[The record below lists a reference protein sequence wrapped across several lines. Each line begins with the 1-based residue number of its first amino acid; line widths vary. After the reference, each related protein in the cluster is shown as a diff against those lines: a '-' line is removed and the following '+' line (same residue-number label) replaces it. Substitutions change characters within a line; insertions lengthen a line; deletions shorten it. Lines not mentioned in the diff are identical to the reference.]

1 MRKWFF
7 WALLMIV
14 VMVVFAIRLLP
25 DILNK
30 PPVLN
35 IPDLII
41 DEGAVITIDLHDYSS
56 DEKKSLLVF
65 QKISGPGEI
74 KGNLYTFSPTF
85 QQSGKHSVSIIA
97 KDQSGQIAEEV
108 FTIEVREI
116 NRPPVFAL
124 PSLTLGKGEMVSI
137 NLDNYAKDLDLD
149 TLTYSVESGG
159 GQIIGSSYT
168 YRPSFSDS
176 REETVSIKVSDGKG
190 GVVTSV
196 LKLSE
201 RDFIAS
207 IDQQSQRATDT
218 TAQGTVSTVADTQIQ
233 TPITSNNPPVIS
245 IPDQRM
251 NQGETLAIDLKGFI
265 TDKDNDAITIRKI
278 SGPGILERTLFSYS
292 SPTNDSGQKLI
303 EIEVSDGKTA
313 VRSSFKIDVVAQNR
327 SPIAIDIPQNSVV
340 QGQTFSITL
349 NNYFSDP
356 DGDALSYQILSG
368 PGNIQNGLFTFQS
381 QTTGSFSTSIRAS
394 DGKGGTI
401 DRTLTINVQASNRP
415 PVISITPRRI
425 VEGEVLTIDLASNSS
440 DPDNDRLSYTL
451 ASGPGT
457 VQGNIYT
464 LRTDFNSAGNYTV
477 VIRADDGKGGSTS
490 GSFAVE
496 VRDVNRPP
504 SLELS
509 GITVPEGSTYSIDL
523 TKASSDPDGDT
534 LTYSIIQG
542 IGRIENN
549 NYIVEPNY
557 DDYGF
562 YTVVIS
568 ASDGKGGQVSS
579 NFDLLV
585 TDTNRAPQ
593 FTIPDQTTMS
603 TRTLRLDLR
612 EFSSDP
618 DGDYLRYELIYG
630 PGLLTGS
637 IYSFI
642 PEGLGTSTVM
652 LKASDLKGGETTTT
666 FTITVR

>member
-1 MRKWFF
+1 M
-7 WALLMIV
+7 
-14 VMVVFAIRLLP
+14 
-25 DILNK
+25 
-30 PPVLN
+30 
-35 IPDLII
+35 
-41 DEGAVITIDLHDYSS
+41 
-56 DEKKSLLVF
+56 
-65 QKISGPGEI
+65 
-74 KGNLYTFSPTF
+74 
-85 QQSGKHSVSIIA
+85 
-97 KDQSGQIAEEV
+97 
-108 FTIEVREI
+108 
-116 NRPPVFAL
+116 
-124 PSLTLGKGEMVSI
+124 
-137 NLDNYAKDLDLD
+137 
-149 TLTYSVESGG
+149 
-159 GQIIGSSYT
+159 
-168 YRPSFSDS
+168 
-176 REETVSIKVSDGKG
+176 

>member
-7 WALLMIV
+7 WALLMVV

-25 DILNK
+25 DMLNK

-41 DEGAVITIDLHDYSS
+41 DEGAVLTIDLHDYSS

-85 QQSGKHSVSIIA
+85 QPSGKHSVSITA
-97 KDQSGQIAEEV
+97 SDQSDQIAEET
-108 FTIEVREI
+108 FIIEVREV
-116 NRPPVFAL
+116 NRQPTFAL

-137 NLDNYAKDLDLD
+137 NLDDYAKDPDLD
-149 TLTYSVESGG
+149 TLIYSIEMGG

-168 YRPSFSDS
+168 YKPSFSNS
-176 REETVSIKVSDGKG
+176 REETVSIRVSDGRG
-190 GVVTSV
+190 GIATSV
-196 LKLSE
+196 LKLSD

-218 TAQGTVSTVADTQIQ
+218 TAQGTAATGTDTQVQ
-233 TPITSNNPPVIS
+233 TPIATNNPPVVS
-245 IPDQRM
+245 VPDQRM
-251 NQGETLAIDLKGFI
+251 NQGGTLAIDLKGFVI
-265 TDKDNDAITIRKI
+265 DKDNDAITIRKV
-278 SGPGILERTLFSYS
+278 SGPGTLERTLYSYS
-292 SPTNDSGQKLI
+292 SPPNDSGQKVVEL
-303 EIEVSDGKTA
+303 EVSDGKTT
-313 VRSSFKIDVVAQNR
+313 VRSSFKIDVIAQNR
-327 SPIAIDIPQNSVV
+327 SPIAVDIPQNSVV
-340 QGQTFSITL
+340 QGQTFSLNL

-356 DGDALSYQILSG
+356 DGDPLSYQILSG
-368 PGNIQNGLFTFQS
+368 PGNIQNGFFTFQS
-381 QTTGSFSTSIRAS
+381 QTTGLFSTTIRAS
-394 DGKGGTI
+394 DGKGGTV
-401 DRTLTINVQASNRP
+401 DRTVTVNVQASNRP

-425 VEGEVLTIDLASNSS
+425 AEGEVLTIDLAASSS

-451 ASGPGT
+451 VSGPGT
-457 VQGNIYT
+457 VQGSVYT
-464 LRTDFNSAGNYTV
+464 LRTDFNSAGNYSV
-477 VIRADDGKGGSTS
+477 VIRVDDGKGGNTT

-504 SLELS
+504 LLELS
-509 GITVPEGSTYSIDL
+509 GITVPEGSTYVVDL
-523 TKASSDPDGDT
+523 SKVSSDPDGDA
-534 LTYSIIQG
+534 LTYSIVQG

-549 NYIVEPNY
+549 NYIVEPDY

-562 YTVVIS
+562 YTVVIR

-579 NFDLLV
+579 TFDLLV
-585 TDTNRAPQ
+585 ADTNRAPL

-618 DGDYLRYELIYG
+618 DGDYLRYELVYG

-637 IYSFI
+637 IYSFT

>member
-7 WALLMIV
+7 WALLMVV

-25 DILNK
+25 DMLNK

-41 DEGAVITIDLHDYSS
+41 DEGAVVTIDLHDYSS

-85 QQSGKHSVSIIA
+85 QQSGKHSVSITA
-97 KDQSGQIAEEV
+97 SDQSDQIAEET
-108 FTIEVREI
+108 FIIEVREV
-116 NRPPVFAL
+116 NRQPTFAL

-137 NLDNYAKDLDLD
+137 NLDDYAKDPDLD
-149 TLTYSVESGG
+149 TLIYSIEMGG

-168 YRPSFSDS
+168 YKPSFSNS
-176 REETVSIKVSDGKG
+176 REETVSIRVSDGRG
-190 GVVTSV
+190 GIATSV
-196 LKLSE
+196 LKLSD

-218 TAQGTVSTVADTQIQ
+218 TAQGTAATGTDTQVQ
-233 TPITSNNPPVIS
+233 TPIATNNPPVVS
-245 IPDQRM
+245 VPDQRM
-251 NQGETLAIDLKGFI
+251 NQGGTLAIDLKGFVI
-265 TDKDNDAITIRKI
+265 DKDNDAITIRKV
-278 SGPGILERTLFSYS
+278 SGPGTLERTLYSYS
-292 SPTNDSGQKLI
+292 SPPNDSGQKVVEL
-303 EIEVSDGKTA
+303 EVSDGKTT
-313 VRSSFKIDVVAQNR
+313 VRSSFKIDVIAQNR
-327 SPIAIDIPQNSVV
+327 SPIAVDIPQNSVV
-340 QGQTFSITL
+340 QGQTFSLNL

-356 DGDALSYQILSG
+356 DGDPLSYQILSG
-368 PGNIQNGLFTFQS
+368 PGNIQNGFFTFQS
-381 QTTGSFSTSIRAS
+381 QTTGLFSTTIRAS
-394 DGKGGTI
+394 DGKGGTV
-401 DRTLTINVQASNRP
+401 DRTVTVNVQASNRP

-425 VEGEVLTIDLASNSS
+425 AEGEVLTIDLAASSS

-451 ASGPGT
+451 VSGPGT
-457 VQGNIYT
+457 VQGSVYT
-464 LRTDFNSAGNYTV
+464 LRTDFNSAGNYSV
-477 VIRADDGKGGSTS
+477 VIRVDDGKGGNTT

-504 SLELS
+504 LLELS
-509 GITVPEGSTYSIDL
+509 GITVPEGSTYVVDL
-523 TKASSDPDGDT
+523 SKVSSDPDGDA
-534 LTYSIIQG
+534 LTYSIVQG

-549 NYIVEPNY
+549 NYIVEPDY

-562 YTVVIS
+562 YTVVIR

-579 NFDLLV
+579 TFDLLV
-585 TDTNRAPQ
+585 ADTNRAPL

-618 DGDYLRYELIYG
+618 DGDYLRYELVYG

-637 IYSFI
+637 IYSFT

>member
-1 MRKWFF
+1 MV
-7 WALLMIV
+7 V

-25 DILNK
+25 DMLNK

-41 DEGAVITIDLHDYSS
+41 DEGAVLTIDLHDYSS

-85 QQSGKHSVSIIA
+85 QQSGKHSVSITA
-97 KDQSGQIAEEV
+97 SDQSDQIAEET
-108 FTIEVREI
+108 FIIEVREV
-116 NRPPVFAL
+116 NRQPTFAL

-137 NLDNYAKDLDLD
+137 NLDDYAKDPDLD
-149 TLTYSVESGG
+149 TLIYSIEMGG

-168 YRPSFSDS
+168 YKPSFSNS
-176 REETVSIKVSDGKG
+176 REETVSIRVSDGRG
-190 GVVTSV
+190 GIATSV
-196 LKLSE
+196 LKLSD

-218 TAQGTVSTVADTQIQ
+218 TAQGTAATGTDTQVQ
-233 TPITSNNPPVIS
+233 TPIATNNPPVVS
-245 IPDQRM
+245 VPDQRM
-251 NQGETLAIDLKGFI
+251 NQGGTLAIDLKGFVI
-265 TDKDNDAITIRKI
+265 DKDNDAITIRKV
-278 SGPGILERTLFSYS
+278 SGPGTLERTLYSYS
-292 SPTNDSGQKLI
+292 SPPNDSGQKVVEL
-303 EIEVSDGKTA
+303 EVSDGKTT
-313 VRSSFKIDVVAQNR
+313 VRSSFKIDVIAQNR
-327 SPIAIDIPQNSVV
+327 SPIAVDIPQNSVV
-340 QGQTFSITL
+340 QGQTFSLNL

-356 DGDALSYQILSG
+356 DGDPLSYQILSG
-368 PGNIQNGLFTFQS
+368 PGNIQNGFFTFQS
-381 QTTGSFSTSIRAS
+381 QTTGLFSTTIRAS
-394 DGKGGTI
+394 DGKGGTV
-401 DRTLTINVQASNRP
+401 DRTVTVNVQASNRP

-425 VEGEVLTIDLASNSS
+425 AEGEVLTIDLAASSS

-451 ASGPGT
+451 VSGPGT
-457 VQGNIYT
+457 VQGSVYT
-464 LRTDFNSAGNYTV
+464 LRTDFNSAGNYSV
-477 VIRADDGKGGSTS
+477 VIRVDDGKGGNTT

-504 SLELS
+504 LLELS
-509 GITVPEGSTYSIDL
+509 GITVPEGSTYVVDL
-523 TKASSDPDGDT
+523 SKVSSDPDGDA
-534 LTYSIIQG
+534 LTYSIVQG

-549 NYIVEPNY
+549 NYIVEPDY

-562 YTVVIS
+562 YTVVIR

-579 NFDLLV
+579 TFDLLV
-585 TDTNRAPQ
+585 ADTNRAPL

-618 DGDYLRYELIYG
+618 DGDYLRYELVYG

-637 IYSFI
+637 IYSFT

>member
-356 DGDALSYQILSG
+356 DGDAQRTAARVL
-368 PGNIQNGLFTFQS
+368 
-381 QTTGSFSTSIRAS
+381 A
-394 DGKGGTI
+394 GG
-401 DRTLTINVQASNRP
+401 
-415 PVISITPRRI
+415 
-425 VEGEVLTIDLASNSS
+425 
-440 DPDNDRLSYTL
+440 
-451 ASGPGT
+451 
-457 VQGNIYT
+457 
-464 LRTDFNSAGNYTV
+464 
-477 VIRADDGKGGSTS
+477 
-490 GSFAVE
+490 
-496 VRDVNRPP
+496 
-504 SLELS
+504 
-509 GITVPEGSTYSIDL
+509 
-523 TKASSDPDGDT
+523 
-534 LTYSIIQG
+534 
-542 IGRIENN
+542 
-549 NYIVEPNY
+549 
-557 DDYGF
+557 
-562 YTVVIS
+562 
-568 ASDGKGGQVSS
+568 
-579 NFDLLV
+579 
-585 TDTNRAPQ
+585 
-593 FTIPDQTTMS
+593 
-603 TRTLRLDLR
+603 
-612 EFSSDP
+612 
-618 DGDYLRYELIYG
+618 
-630 PGLLTGS
+630 
-637 IYSFI
+637 
-642 PEGLGTSTVM
+642 
-652 LKASDLKGGETTTT
+652 
-666 FTITVR
+666 

>member
-7 WALLMIV
+7 WALLMVV

-25 DILNK
+25 DMLNK

-41 DEGAVITIDLHDYSS
+41 DEGAVLTIDLHDYSS

-85 QQSGKHSVSIIA
+85 QQSGKHSVSITA
-97 KDQSGQIAEEV
+97 SDQSDQIAEET
-108 FTIEVREI
+108 FIIEVREV
-116 NRPPVFAL
+116 NRQPTFAL

-137 NLDNYAKDLDLD
+137 NLDDYAKDPDLD
-149 TLTYSVESGG
+149 TLIYSIEMGG

-168 YRPSFSDS
+168 YKPSFSNS
-176 REETVSIKVSDGKG
+176 REETASIRVSDGRG
-190 GVVTSV
+190 GIATSV
-196 LKLSE
+196 LKLSD

-218 TAQGTVSTVADTQIQ
+218 TAQGTAATGTDTQVQ
-233 TPITSNNPPVIS
+233 TPIATNNPPVVS
-245 IPDQRM
+245 VPDQRM
-251 NQGETLAIDLKGFI
+251 NQGGTLAIDLKGFVI
-265 TDKDNDAITIRKI
+265 DKDNDAITIRKV
-278 SGPGILERTLFSYS
+278 SGPGTLERTLYSYS
-292 SPTNDSGQKLI
+292 SPPNDSGQKVVEL
-303 EIEVSDGKTA
+303 EVSDGKTT
-313 VRSSFKIDVVAQNR
+313 VRSSFKIDVIAQNR
-327 SPIAIDIPQNSVV
+327 SPIAVDIPQNSVV
-340 QGQTFSITL
+340 QGQTFSLNL

-356 DGDALSYQILSG
+356 DGDPLSYQILSG
-368 PGNIQNGLFTFQS
+368 PGNIQNGFFTFQS
-381 QTTGSFSTSIRAS
+381 QTTGLFSTTIRAS
-394 DGKGGTI
+394 DGKGGTV
-401 DRTLTINVQASNRP
+401 DRTVTVNVQASNRP

-425 VEGEVLTIDLASNSS
+425 AEGEVLTIDLAASSS

-451 ASGPGT
+451 VSGPGT
-457 VQGNIYT
+457 VQGSVYT
-464 LRTDFNSAGNYTV
+464 LRTDFNSAGNYSV
-477 VIRADDGKGGSTS
+477 VIRVDDGKGGNTT

-504 SLELS
+504 LLELS
-509 GITVPEGSTYSIDL
+509 GITVPEGSTYVVDL
-523 TKASSDPDGDT
+523 SKVSSDPDGDA
-534 LTYSIIQG
+534 LTYSIVQG

-549 NYIVEPNY
+549 NYIVEPDY

-562 YTVVIS
+562 YTVVIR

-579 NFDLLV
+579 TFDLLV
-585 TDTNRAPQ
+585 ADTNRAPL

-618 DGDYLRYELIYG
+618 DGDYLRYELVYG

-637 IYSFI
+637 IYSFT

>member
-7 WALLMIV
+7 WALLMVV

-25 DILNK
+25 DMLNK

-41 DEGAVITIDLHDYSS
+41 DEGAVLTIDLHDYSS

-85 QQSGKHSVSIIA
+85 QQSGKHSVSITA
-97 KDQSGQIAEEV
+97 SDQSDQIAEET
-108 FTIEVREI
+108 FIIEVREV
-116 NRPPVFAL
+116 NRQPTFAL

-137 NLDNYAKDLDLD
+137 NLDDYAKDPDLD
-149 TLTYSVESGG
+149 TLIYSIEMGG

-168 YRPSFSDS
+168 YKPSFSNS
-176 REETVSIKVSDGKG
+176 REETVSIRVSDGRG
-190 GVVTSV
+190 GIATSV
-196 LKLSE
+196 LKLSD

-218 TAQGTVSTVADTQIQ
+218 TAQGTAATGTDTQVK
-233 TPITSNNPPVIS
+233 TPIATNNPPVVS
-245 IPDQRM
+245 VPDQRM
-251 NQGETLAIDLKGFI
+251 NQGGTLAIDLKGFVI
-265 TDKDNDAITIRKI
+265 DKDNDAITIRKV
-278 SGPGILERTLFSYS
+278 SGPGTLERTLYSYS
-292 SPTNDSGQKLI
+292 SPPNDSGQKVVEL
-303 EIEVSDGKTA
+303 EVSDGKTT
-313 VRSSFKIDVVAQNR
+313 VRSSFKIDVIAQNR
-327 SPIAIDIPQNSVV
+327 SPIAVDIPQNSVV
-340 QGQTFSITL
+340 QGQTFSLNL

-356 DGDALSYQILSG
+356 DGDPLSYQILSG
-368 PGNIQNGLFTFQS
+368 PGNIQNGFFTFQS
-381 QTTGSFSTSIRAS
+381 QTTGLFSTTIRAS
-394 DGKGGTI
+394 DGKGGTV
-401 DRTLTINVQASNRP
+401 DRTVTVNVQASNRP

-425 VEGEVLTIDLASNSS
+425 AEGEVLTIDLAASSS

-451 ASGPGT
+451 VSGPGT
-457 VQGNIYT
+457 VQGSVYT
-464 LRTDFNSAGNYTV
+464 LRTDFNSAGNYSV
-477 VIRADDGKGGSTS
+477 VIRVDDGKGGNTT

-504 SLELS
+504 LLELS
-509 GITVPEGSTYSIDL
+509 GITVPEGSTYVVDL
-523 TKASSDPDGDT
+523 SKVSSDPDGDA
-534 LTYSIIQG
+534 LTYSIVQG

-549 NYIVEPNY
+549 NYIVEPDY

-562 YTVVIS
+562 YTVVIR

-579 NFDLLV
+579 TFDLLV
-585 TDTNRAPQ
+585 ADTNRAPL

-618 DGDYLRYELIYG
+618 DGDYLRYELVYG

-637 IYSFI
+637 IYSFT

>member
-7 WALLMIV
+7 WALLMVV

-25 DILNK
+25 DMLNK

-41 DEGAVITIDLHDYSS
+41 DEGAVVTIDLHDYSS

-85 QQSGKHSVSIIA
+85 QQSGKHSVSITA
-97 KDQSGQIAEEV
+97 RDQSDQIAEEI
-108 FTIEVREI
+108 FIIEVREV
-116 NRPPVFAL
+116 NRQPAFAL

-137 NLDNYAKDLDLD
+137 NLDDYAKDPDLD
-149 TLTYSVESGG
+149 TLIYSVESGG

-168 YRPSFSDS
+168 YRPSFSNS
-176 REETVSIKVSDGKG
+176 GEESVSIRVSDGKG
-190 GVVTSV
+190 GIVTSV
-196 LKLSE
+196 LKLSD

-207 IDQQSQRATDT
+207 INQQSQHATDT
-218 TAQGTVSTVADTQIQ
+218 TAQGTVSTGADTQVQ
-233 TPITSNNPPVIS
+233 TPITTNNPPVVS
-245 IPDQRM
+245 VPDQRM
-251 NQGETLAIDLKGFI
+251 NQGGTLAIDLKGFV
-265 TDKDNDAITIRKI
+265 TDKDNDTITIRKV
-278 SGPGILERTLFSYS
+278 SGPGTLERTLYSYS
-292 SPTNDSGQKLI
+292 SPSNDSGQKVI

-313 VRSSFKIDVVAQNR
+313 VRSSFKIDVVVQNR
-327 SPIAIDIPQNSVV
+327 SPIAIDIPQSSVV
-340 QGQTFSITL
+340 QGQTFSLTL

-368 PGNIQNGLFTFQS
+368 PGSIQNGFFTFQS
-381 QTTGSFSTSIRAS
+381 QTTGSFSTSVRAS
-394 DGKGGTI
+394 DGKGGTV

-425 VEGEVLTIDLASNSS
+425 VEGEVLTIDLAAISS

-451 ASGPGT
+451 VSGPGT
-457 VQGNIYT
+457 VQGNTYT

-490 GSFAVE
+490 GSFALE
-496 VRDVNRPP
+496 VRDINRTPL
-504 SLELS
+504 LELS

-523 TKASSDPDGDT
+523 TEVSSDPDGDT

-549 NYIVEPNY
+549 NYIVEPDY
-557 DDYGF
+557 DGYGF

-579 NFDLLV
+579 SFDLLV

-618 DGDYLRYELIYG
+618 DGDYLRYEPVYG

-637 IYSFI
+637 IYSFT

>member
-451 ASGPGT
+451 VSGPGT

-509 GITVPEGSTYSIDL
+509 GITVPEGSTYFIDL

-618 DGDYLRYELIYG
+618 DGDYLRYELING

>member
-56 DEKKSLLVF
+56 DEKKSLLIF

-176 REETVSIKVSDGKG
+176 KEETVSIRVSDGKG

-265 TDKDNDAITIRKI
+265 TDKDNDAITIWKI

-292 SPTNDSGQKLI
+292 SPANDSGQKLI

-327 SPIAIDIPQNSVV
+327 TPIAIDIPQNSVV

-381 QTTGSFSTSIRAS
+381 ETTGSFSTSIRAS
-394 DGKGGTI
+394 DGKGGTV

-509 GITVPEGSTYSIDL
+509 GITVPEGSTYFIDL

>member
-7 WALLMIV
+7 WALLMVV

-25 DILNK
+25 DMLNK

-41 DEGAVITIDLHDYSS
+41 DEGAVLTIDLHDYSS

-85 QQSGKHSVSIIA
+85 QQSGKHSVSITA
-97 KDQSGQIAEEV
+97 SDQSDQIAEET
-108 FTIEVREI
+108 FIIEVREV
-116 NRPPVFAL
+116 NRQPTFAL

-137 NLDNYAKDLDLD
+137 NLDDYAKDPDLD
-149 TLTYSVESGG
+149 TLIYSIEMGV

-168 YRPSFSDS
+168 YKPSFSNS
-176 REETVSIKVSDGKG
+176 REETVSIRVSDGRG
-190 GVVTSV
+190 GIATSV
-196 LKLSE
+196 LKLSD

-218 TAQGTVSTVADTQIQ
+218 TAQGTAATGTDTQVQ
-233 TPITSNNPPVIS
+233 TPIATNNPPVVS
-245 IPDQRM
+245 VPDQRM
-251 NQGETLAIDLKGFI
+251 NQGGTLAIDLKGFVI
-265 TDKDNDAITIRKI
+265 DKDNDAITIRKV
-278 SGPGILERTLFSYS
+278 SGPGTLERTLYSYS
-292 SPTNDSGQKLI
+292 SPPNDSGQKVVEL
-303 EIEVSDGKTA
+303 EVSDGKTT
-313 VRSSFKIDVVAQNR
+313 VRSSFKIDVIAQNR
-327 SPIAIDIPQNSVV
+327 SPIAVDIPQNSVV
-340 QGQTFSITL
+340 QGQTFSLNL

-356 DGDALSYQILSG
+356 DGDPLSYQILSG
-368 PGNIQNGLFTFQS
+368 PGNIQNGFFTFQS
-381 QTTGSFSTSIRAS
+381 QTTGLFSTTIRAS
-394 DGKGGTI
+394 DGKGGTV
-401 DRTLTINVQASNRP
+401 DRTVTVNVQASNRP

-425 VEGEVLTIDLASNSS
+425 AEGEVLTIDLAASSS

-451 ASGPGT
+451 VSGPGT
-457 VQGNIYT
+457 VQGSVYT
-464 LRTDFNSAGNYTV
+464 LRTDFNSAGNYSV
-477 VIRADDGKGGSTS
+477 VIRVDDGKGGNTT

-504 SLELS
+504 LLELS
-509 GITVPEGSTYSIDL
+509 GITVPEGSTYVVDL
-523 TKASSDPDGDT
+523 SKVSSDPDGDA
-534 LTYSIIQG
+534 LTYSIVQG

-549 NYIVEPNY
+549 NYIVEPDY

-562 YTVVIS
+562 YTVVIR

-579 NFDLLV
+579 TFDLLV
-585 TDTNRAPQ
+585 ADTNRAPL

-618 DGDYLRYELIYG
+618 DGDYLRYELVYG

-637 IYSFI
+637 IYSFT

>member
-1 MRKWFF
+1 
-7 WALLMIV
+7 
-14 VMVVFAIRLLP
+14 
-25 DILNK
+25 
-30 PPVLN
+30 N

-41 DEGAVITIDLHDYSS
+41 DEGAVLTIDLHDYSS

-85 QQSGKHSVSIIA
+85 QQSGKHSVSITA
-97 KDQSGQIAEEV
+97 SDQSDQIAEET
-108 FTIEVREI
+108 FIIEVREV
-116 NRPPVFAL
+116 NRQPTFAL

-137 NLDNYAKDLDLD
+137 NLDDYAKDPDLD
-149 TLTYSVESGG
+149 TLIYSIEMGG

-168 YRPSFSDS
+168 YKPSFSNS
-176 REETVSIKVSDGKG
+176 REETVSIRVSDGRG
-190 GVVTSV
+190 GIATSV
-196 LKLSE
+196 LKLSD

-218 TAQGTVSTVADTQIQ
+218 TAQGTAATGTDTQVQ
-233 TPITSNNPPVIS
+233 TPIATNNPPVVS
-245 IPDQRM
+245 VPDQRM
-251 NQGETLAIDLKGFI
+251 NQGGTLAIDLKGFVI
-265 TDKDNDAITIRKI
+265 DKDNDAITIRKV
-278 SGPGILERTLFSYS
+278 SGPGTLERTLYSYS
-292 SPTNDSGQKLI
+292 SPPNDSGQKVVEL
-303 EIEVSDGKTA
+303 EVSDGKTT
-313 VRSSFKIDVVAQNR
+313 VRSSFKIDVIAQNR
-327 SPIAIDIPQNSVV
+327 SPIAVDIPQNSVV
-340 QGQTFSITL
+340 QGQTFSLNL

-356 DGDALSYQILSG
+356 DGDPLSYQILSG
-368 PGNIQNGLFTFQS
+368 PGNIQNGFFTFQS
-381 QTTGSFSTSIRAS
+381 QTTGLFSTTIRAS
-394 DGKGGTI
+394 DGKGGTV
-401 DRTLTINVQASNRP
+401 DRTVTVNVQASNRP

-425 VEGEVLTIDLASNSS
+425 AEGEVLTIDLAASSS

-451 ASGPGT
+451 VSGPGT
-457 VQGNIYT
+457 VQGSVYT
-464 LRTDFNSAGNYTV
+464 LRTDFNSAGNYSV
-477 VIRADDGKGGSTS
+477 VIRVDDGKGGNTT

-504 SLELS
+504 LLELS
-509 GITVPEGSTYSIDL
+509 GITVPEGSTYVVDL
-523 TKASSDPDGDT
+523 SKVSSDPDGDA
-534 LTYSIIQG
+534 LTYSIVQG

-549 NYIVEPNY
+549 NYIVEPDY

-562 YTVVIS
+562 YTVVIR

-579 NFDLLV
+579 TFDLLV
-585 TDTNRAPQ
+585 ADTNRAPL

-618 DGDYLRYELIYG
+618 DGDYLRYELVYG

-637 IYSFI
+637 IYSFT

>member
-7 WALLMIV
+7 WALLMVV

-25 DILNK
+25 DMLNK

-41 DEGAVITIDLHDYSS
+41 DEGAVLTIDLHDYSS

-85 QQSGKHSVSIIA
+85 QQSGKHSVSITA
-97 KDQSGQIAEEV
+97 SDQSDQIAEET
-108 FTIEVREI
+108 FIIEVREV
-116 NRPPVFAL
+116 NRQPTFAL

-137 NLDNYAKDLDLD
+137 NLDDYAKDPDLD
-149 TLTYSVESGG
+149 TLIYSIEMGG

-168 YRPSFSDS
+168 YKPSFSNS
-176 REETVSIKVSDGKG
+176 REETVSIRVSDGRG
-190 GVVTSV
+190 GIATSV
-196 LKLSE
+196 LKLSD

-218 TAQGTVSTVADTQIQ
+218 TAQGTAATGTDTQVQ
-233 TPITSNNPPVIS
+233 TPIATNNPPVVS
-245 IPDQRM
+245 VPDQRM
-251 NQGETLAIDLKGFI
+251 NQGGTLAIDLKGFVI
-265 TDKDNDAITIRKI
+265 DKDNDAITIRKV
-278 SGPGILERTLFSYS
+278 SGPGTLERTLYSYS
-292 SPTNDSGQKLI
+292 SPPNDSGQKVVEL
-303 EIEVSDGKTA
+303 EVSDGKTT
-313 VRSSFKIDVVAQNR
+313 VRSSFKIDVIAQNR
-327 SPIAIDIPQNSVV
+327 SPIAVDIPQNSVV
-340 QGQTFSITL
+340 QGQTFSLNL

-356 DGDALSYQILSG
+356 DGDPLSYQILSG
-368 PGNIQNGLFTFQS
+368 PGNIQNGFFTFQS
-381 QTTGSFSTSIRAS
+381 QTTGLFSTTIRAS
-394 DGKGGTI
+394 DGKGGTV
-401 DRTLTINVQASNRP
+401 DRTVTVNVQASNRP

-425 VEGEVLTIDLASNSS
+425 AEGEVLTIDLAASSS

-451 ASGPGT
+451 VSGPGT
-457 VQGNIYT
+457 VQGSVYT
-464 LRTDFNSAGNYTV
+464 LRTDFNSAGNYSV
-477 VIRADDGKGGSTS
+477 VIRVDDGKGGNTT

-504 SLELS
+504 LLELS
-509 GITVPEGSTYSIDL
+509 GITVPEGSTYVVDL
-523 TKASSDPDGDT
+523 SKVSSDPDGDA
-534 LTYSIIQG
+534 LTYSIVQG

-549 NYIVEPNY
+549 NYIVEPDF

-562 YTVVIS
+562 YTVVIR

-579 NFDLLV
+579 TFDLLV
-585 TDTNRAPQ
+585 ADTNRAPL

-618 DGDYLRYELIYG
+618 DGDYLRYELVYG

-637 IYSFI
+637 IYSFT

>member
-7 WALLMIV
+7 WALLMVV

-25 DILNK
+25 DMLNK

-41 DEGAVITIDLHDYSS
+41 DEGAVLTIDLHDYSS

-85 QQSGKHSVSIIA
+85 QQSGKHSVSITA
-97 KDQSGQIAEEV
+97 SDQSDQIAEET
-108 FTIEVREI
+108 FIIEVREV
-116 NRPPVFAL
+116 NRQPTFAL

-137 NLDNYAKDLDLD
+137 NLDDYAKDPDLD
-149 TLTYSVESGG
+149 TLIYSIEMGG

-168 YRPSFSDS
+168 YKPSFSNS
-176 REETVSIKVSDGKG
+176 REETVSIRVSDGRG
-190 GVVTSV
+190 GIATSV
-196 LKLSE
+196 LKLSD

-218 TAQGTVSTVADTQIQ
+218 TAQGTAATGTDTQVQ
-233 TPITSNNPPVIS
+233 TPIATNNPPVVS
-245 IPDQRM
+245 VPDQRM
-251 NQGETLAIDLKGFI
+251 NQGGTLAIDLKGFVI
-265 TDKDNDAITIRKI
+265 DKDNDAITIRKV
-278 SGPGILERTLFSYS
+278 SGPGTLERTLYSYS
-292 SPTNDSGQKLI
+292 SPPNDSGQKVVEL
-303 EIEVSDGKTA
+303 EVSDGKTT
-313 VRSSFKIDVVAQNR
+313 VRSSSKIDVIAQNR
-327 SPIAIDIPQNSVV
+327 SPIAVDIPQNSVV
-340 QGQTFSITL
+340 QGQTFSLNL

-356 DGDALSYQILSG
+356 DGDPLSYQILSG
-368 PGNIQNGLFTFQS
+368 PGNIQNGFFTFQS
-381 QTTGSFSTSIRAS
+381 QTTGLFSTTIRAS
-394 DGKGGTI
+394 DGKGGTV
-401 DRTLTINVQASNRP
+401 DRTVTVNVQASNRP

-425 VEGEVLTIDLASNSS
+425 AEGEVLTIDLAASSS

-451 ASGPGT
+451 VSGPGT
-457 VQGNIYT
+457 VQGSVYT
-464 LRTDFNSAGNYTV
+464 LRTDFNSAGNYSV
-477 VIRADDGKGGSTS
+477 VIRVDDGKGGNTT

-504 SLELS
+504 LLELS
-509 GITVPEGSTYSIDL
+509 GITVPEGSTYVVDL
-523 TKASSDPDGDT
+523 SKVSSDPDGDA
-534 LTYSIIQG
+534 LTYSIVQG

-549 NYIVEPNY
+549 NYIVEPDY

-562 YTVVIS
+562 YTVVIR

-579 NFDLLV
+579 TFDLLV
-585 TDTNRAPQ
+585 ADTNRAPL

-618 DGDYLRYELIYG
+618 DGDYLRYELVYG

-637 IYSFI
+637 IYSFT

>member
-7 WALLMIV
+7 WALLMVV

-25 DILNK
+25 DMLNK

-41 DEGAVITIDLHDYSS
+41 DEGAVLTIDLHDYSS

-85 QQSGKHSVSIIA
+85 QQSGKHSVSITA
-97 KDQSGQIAEEV
+97 SDQSDQIAEET
-108 FTIEVREI
+108 FIIEVREV
-116 NRPPVFAL
+116 NRQPTFAL

-137 NLDNYAKDLDLD
+137 NLDDYAKDPDLD
-149 TLTYSVESGG
+149 TLIYSIEMGG

-168 YRPSFSDS
+168 YKPSFSNS
-176 REETVSIKVSDGKG
+176 REETVSIRVSDGRG
-190 GVVTSV
+190 GIATSV
-196 LKLSE
+196 LKLSD

-218 TAQGTVSTVADTQIQ
+218 TAQGTAATGTDTQVQ
-233 TPITSNNPPVIS
+233 TPIATNNPPVVS
-245 IPDQRM
+245 VPDQRM
-251 NQGETLAIDLKGFI
+251 NQGGTLAIDLKGFVI
-265 TDKDNDAITIRKI
+265 DKDNDAITIRKV
-278 SGPGILERTLFSYS
+278 SGPGTLERTLYSYS
-292 SPTNDSGQKLI
+292 SPPNDSGQKVVEL
-303 EIEVSDGKTA
+303 EASDGKTT
-313 VRSSFKIDVVAQNR
+313 VRSSFKIDVIAQNR
-327 SPIAIDIPQNSVV
+327 SPIAVDIPQNSVV
-340 QGQTFSITL
+340 QGQTFSLNL

-356 DGDALSYQILSG
+356 DGDPLSYQILSG
-368 PGNIQNGLFTFQS
+368 PGNIQNGFFTFQS
-381 QTTGSFSTSIRAS
+381 QTTGLFSTTIRAS
-394 DGKGGTI
+394 DGKGGTV
-401 DRTLTINVQASNRP
+401 DRTVTVNVQASNRP

-425 VEGEVLTIDLASNSS
+425 AEGEVLTIDLAASSS

-451 ASGPGT
+451 VSGPGT
-457 VQGNIYT
+457 VQGSVYT
-464 LRTDFNSAGNYTV
+464 LRTDFNSAGNYSV
-477 VIRADDGKGGSTS
+477 VIRVDDGKGGNTT

-504 SLELS
+504 LLELS
-509 GITVPEGSTYSIDL
+509 GITVPEGSTYVVDL
-523 TKASSDPDGDT
+523 SKVSSDPDGDA
-534 LTYSIIQG
+534 LTYSIVQG

-549 NYIVEPNY
+549 NYIVEPDY

-562 YTVVIS
+562 YTVVIR

-579 NFDLLV
+579 TFDLLV
-585 TDTNRAPQ
+585 ADTNRAPL

-618 DGDYLRYELIYG
+618 DGDYLRYELVYG

-637 IYSFI
+637 IYSFT

>member
-7 WALLMIV
+7 WALLMVV

-25 DILNK
+25 DMLNK

-41 DEGAVITIDLHDYSS
+41 DEGAVLTIDLHDYSS

-85 QQSGKHSVSIIA
+85 QQSGKHSVSITA
-97 KDQSGQIAEEV
+97 SDQSDQIAEET
-108 FTIEVREI
+108 FIIEVREV
-116 NRPPVFAL
+116 NRQPTFAL

-137 NLDNYAKDLDLD
+137 NLDDYAKDPDLD
-149 TLTYSVESGG
+149 TLIYSIEMGG

-168 YRPSFSDS
+168 YKPSFSNS
-176 REETVSIKVSDGKG
+176 REETVSIRVSDGRG
-190 GVVTSV
+190 GIATSV
-196 LKLSE
+196 LKLSD

-218 TAQGTVSTVADTQIQ
+218 TAQGTAATGTDTQVQ
-233 TPITSNNPPVIS
+233 TPIATNNPPVVS
-245 IPDQRM
+245 VPDQRM
-251 NQGETLAIDLKGFI
+251 NQGGTLAIDLKGFVI
-265 TDKDNDAITIRKI
+265 DKDNDAITIRKV
-278 SGPGILERTLFSYS
+278 SGSGTLERTLYSYS
-292 SPTNDSGQKLI
+292 SPPNDSGQKVVEL
-303 EIEVSDGKTA
+303 EVSDGKTT
-313 VRSSFKIDVVAQNR
+313 VRSSFKIDVIAQNR
-327 SPIAIDIPQNSVV
+327 SPIAVDIPQNSVV
-340 QGQTFSITL
+340 QGQTFSLNL

-356 DGDALSYQILSG
+356 DGDPLSYQILSG
-368 PGNIQNGLFTFQS
+368 PGNIQNGFFTFQS
-381 QTTGSFSTSIRAS
+381 QTTGLFSTTIRAS
-394 DGKGGTI
+394 DGKGGTV
-401 DRTLTINVQASNRP
+401 DRTVTVNVQASNRP

-425 VEGEVLTIDLASNSS
+425 AEGEVLTIDLAASSS

-451 ASGPGT
+451 VSGPGT
-457 VQGNIYT
+457 VQGSVYT
-464 LRTDFNSAGNYTV
+464 LRTDFNSAGNYSV
-477 VIRADDGKGGSTS
+477 VIRVDDGKGGNTT

-504 SLELS
+504 LLELS
-509 GITVPEGSTYSIDL
+509 GITVPEGSTYVVDL
-523 TKASSDPDGDT
+523 SKVSSDPDGDA
-534 LTYSIIQG
+534 LTYSIVQG

-549 NYIVEPNY
+549 NYIVEPDY

-562 YTVVIS
+562 YTVVIR

-579 NFDLLV
+579 TFDLLV
-585 TDTNRAPQ
+585 ADTNRAPL

-618 DGDYLRYELIYG
+618 DGDYLRYELVYG

-637 IYSFI
+637 IYSFT

>member
-7 WALLMIV
+7 WALLMVV

-25 DILNK
+25 DMLNK

-41 DEGAVITIDLHDYSS
+41 DEGAVLTIDLHDYSS

-85 QQSGKHSVSIIA
+85 QQSGKHSVSITA
-97 KDQSGQIAEEV
+97 SDQSDQIAEET
-108 FTIEVREI
+108 FIIEVREV
-116 NRPPVFAL
+116 NRQPTFAL

-137 NLDNYAKDLDLD
+137 NLDDYAKDPDLD
-149 TLTYSVESGG
+149 TLIYSIEMGG

-168 YRPSFSDS
+168 YKPSFSNS
-176 REETVSIKVSDGKG
+176 REETVSIRVSDGRG
-190 GVVTSV
+190 GIATSV
-196 LKLSE
+196 LKLSD

-218 TAQGTVSTVADTQIQ
+218 TAQGTAATGTDTQVQ
-233 TPITSNNPPVIS
+233 TPIATNNPPVVS
-245 IPDQRM
+245 VPDQRM
-251 NQGETLAIDLKGFI
+251 NQGGTLAIDLKGFVI
-265 TDKDNDAITIRKI
+265 DKDNDAITIRKV
-278 SGPGILERTLFSYS
+278 SGPGTLERTLYSYS
-292 SPTNDSGQKLI
+292 SPPNDSGQKVVEL
-303 EIEVSDGKTA
+303 EVSDGKTT
-313 VRSSFKIDVVAQNR
+313 VRSSFKIDVIAQNR
-327 SPIAIDIPQNSVV
+327 SPIAVDIPQNSVV
-340 QGQTFSITL
+340 QGQTFSLNL

-356 DGDALSYQILSG
+356 DGDPLSYQILSG
-368 PGNIQNGLFTFQS
+368 PGNIQNGFFTFQS
-381 QTTGSFSTSIRAS
+381 QTTGLFSTTIRAS
-394 DGKGGTI
+394 DGKGGTV
-401 DRTLTINVQASNRP
+401 DRTVTVNVQASNRP

-425 VEGEVLTIDLASNSS
+425 AEGEVLTIDLAASSS

-451 ASGPGT
+451 VSGPGT
-457 VQGNIYT
+457 VQGSVYT
-464 LRTDFNSAGNYTV
+464 LRTDFNSAGNYSV
-477 VIRADDGKGGSTS
+477 VIRVDDGKGGNTT

-504 SLELS
+504 LLELS
-509 GITVPEGSTYSIDL
+509 GITVPEGSTYVVDL
-523 TKASSDPDGDT
+523 SKVSSDPDGDA
-534 LTYSIIQG
+534 LTYSIVQG

-549 NYIVEPNY
+549 NYIVEPDY

-562 YTVVIS
+562 YTVVIR

-579 NFDLLV
+579 TFDLLV
-585 TDTNRAPQ
+585 ADTNRAPL

-618 DGDYLRYELIYG
+618 DGDYLRYELVYG

-637 IYSFI
+637 IYSFT

>member
-7 WALLMIV
+7 WALLMVV

-25 DILNK
+25 DMLNK

-41 DEGAVITIDLHDYSS
+41 DEGAVLTIDLHDYSS

-85 QQSGKHSVSIIA
+85 QQSGKHSVSITA
-97 KDQSGQIAEEV
+97 SDQSDQIAEET
-108 FTIEVREI
+108 FIIEVREV
-116 NRPPVFAL
+116 NRQPTFAL

-137 NLDNYAKDLDLD
+137 NLDDYAKDPDLD
-149 TLTYSVESGG
+149 TLIYSIEMGG

-168 YRPSFSDS
+168 YKPSFSNS
-176 REETVSIKVSDGKG
+176 REETVRIRVSDGRG
-190 GVVTSV
+190 GIATSV
-196 LKLSE
+196 LKLSD

-218 TAQGTVSTVADTQIQ
+218 TAQGTAATGTDTQVQ
-233 TPITSNNPPVIS
+233 TPIATNNPPVVS
-245 IPDQRM
+245 VPDQRM
-251 NQGETLAIDLKGFI
+251 NQGGTLAIDLKGFVI
-265 TDKDNDAITIRKI
+265 DKDNDAITIRKV
-278 SGPGILERTLFSYS
+278 SGPGTLERTLYSYS
-292 SPTNDSGQKLI
+292 SPPNDSGQKVVEL
-303 EIEVSDGKTA
+303 EVSDGKTT
-313 VRSSFKIDVVAQNR
+313 VRSSFKIDVIAQNR
-327 SPIAIDIPQNSVV
+327 SPIAVDIPQNSVV
-340 QGQTFSITL
+340 QGQTFSLNL

-356 DGDALSYQILSG
+356 DGDPLSYQILSG
-368 PGNIQNGLFTFQS
+368 PGNIQNGFFTFQS
-381 QTTGSFSTSIRAS
+381 QTTGLFSTTIRAS
-394 DGKGGTI
+394 DGKGGTV
-401 DRTLTINVQASNRP
+401 DRTVTVNVQASNRP

-425 VEGEVLTIDLASNSS
+425 AEGEVLTIDLAASSS

-451 ASGPGT
+451 VSGPGT
-457 VQGNIYT
+457 VQGSVYT
-464 LRTDFNSAGNYTV
+464 LRTDFNSAGNYSV
-477 VIRADDGKGGSTS
+477 VIRVDDGKGGNTT

-504 SLELS
+504 LLELS
-509 GITVPEGSTYSIDL
+509 GITVPEGSTYVVDL
-523 TKASSDPDGDT
+523 SKVSSDPDGDA
-534 LTYSIIQG
+534 LTYSIVQG

-549 NYIVEPNY
+549 NYIVEPDY

-562 YTVVIS
+562 YTVVIR

-579 NFDLLV
+579 TFDLLV
-585 TDTNRAPQ
+585 ADTNRAPL

-618 DGDYLRYELIYG
+618 DGDYLRYELVYG

-637 IYSFI
+637 IYSFT